1 MGVPG
6 YAQDTEYNYIALT
19 FWGCNQLMDMVK
31 VWGDP
36 ITYLGSGT
44 GLGSNT
50 DEIQKK
56 LKQLYNDAG
65 IKIMISAFGA
75 TEHPTS

>member
-1 MGVPG
+1 MAVPG

-19 FWGCNQLMDMVK
+19 FWGCNSLMDMVK
-31 VWGDP
+31 VWNDP

-50 DEIQKK
+50 DEIQKE

-75 TEHPTS
+75 TEHPTT

>member
-1 MGVPG
+1 ML
-6 YAQDTEYNYIALT
+6 Q
-19 FWGCNQLMDMVK
+19 
-31 VWGDP
+31 VWNDP
-36 ITYLGSGT
+36 ITYLGSDT

-65 IKIMISAFGA
+65 IKIMISAFG
-75 TEHPTS
+75 S